1 MLQRTKYIK
10 SDEYLKYKPNLSASF
25 QSSKYHHKKKSGV
38 TKKSSNPWK
47 KKNSK
52 NWNKE
57 NDQNYLVNIHFDTGI
72 NIKSDIY
79 KIYLYDE
86 SLIKYLARIIGG

>member
-1 MLQRTKYIK
+1 MLQRTKYMN
-10 SDEYLKYKPNLSASF
+10 SDDYMKYKPNITTSF

-47 KKNSK
+47 KKNSSK

-57 NDQNYLVNIHFDTGI
+57 NDQNF
-72 NIKSDIY
+72 
-79 KIYLYDE
+79 
-86 SLIKYLARIIGG
+86 